1 MCFFWGLLRGETP
14 CFVYRGKAEDLDP
27 VNIFFWYIIF
37 GIVVNRRE
45 VVMQMGFFFFFFLI
59 Y

>member
-45 VVMQMGFFFFFFLI
+45 VVMQMGFFFFFFF
-59 Y
+59 